1 MSLVAFSHVEG
12 AENIGVVPWTLSP
25 EGAENLGLEKPHRIQ
40 EILQGLREADTHIV
54 KSQTELSDLNK
65 IKRAIQFFEQVHS
78 KEYIE
83 KAITGSGDIKHTILC
98 DPLNDTPHKPGRWT
112 LIVSA
117 FNVLDE
123 AVGFLKN
130 NVDTVT
136 YAVIRPPGHHA
147 GFDFSGGYC
156 LINTAVTASFL
167 LKEKLGAQNISIID
181 LDHHFGNGTY
191 DLTFRHKWIKYFSI
205 HTVNPEDYPYEMPTS
220 DNHIGFLESP
230 TATEFIYSFKSLL
243 SKAIDAD
250 CLVVSLGFDGIK
262 GDPHGRWELD
272 TNVWEE
278 IGEQLGDCAV
288 PVLIV
293 QEGGYS
299 KKNLRHSARKL
310 ALGIRNSR
318 RK

>member
-25 EGAENLGLEKPHRIQ
+25 EGEENIGLEKPHRIH
-40 EILQGLREADTHIV
+40 EILQGLSEADIHIV
-54 KSQTELSDLNK
+54 RSHTELADLNI
-65 IKRAIQFFEQVHS
+65 IKRAIKFFEQVHS

-83 KAITGSGDIKHTILC
+83 KAINANNDIKHSILC

-112 LIVSA
+112 LVVSA

-123 AVGFLKN
+123 ATDFLKSN
-130 NVDTVT
+130 INTVT

-167 LKEKLGAQNISIID
+167 LKEKLGARKVSIID

-191 DLTFRHKWIKYFSI
+191 DLTLRYKWIKYFSI
-205 HTVNPEDYPYEMPTS
+205 HTVNPEDYPYEIPTS
-220 DNHIGFLESP
+220 DHYIGFLKSP
-230 TATEFIYSFKSLL
+230 TAADFIQSFKSLF
-243 SKAIDAD
+243 SKAIDVD
-250 CLVVSLGFDGIK
+250 CLIISLGFDGIK

-272 TNVWEE
+272 TNIWEE
-278 IGEQLGDCAV
+278 IGEYLGSCAV

-299 KKNLRHSARKL
+299 KKNLRQSAHKL

-318 RK
+318 RR